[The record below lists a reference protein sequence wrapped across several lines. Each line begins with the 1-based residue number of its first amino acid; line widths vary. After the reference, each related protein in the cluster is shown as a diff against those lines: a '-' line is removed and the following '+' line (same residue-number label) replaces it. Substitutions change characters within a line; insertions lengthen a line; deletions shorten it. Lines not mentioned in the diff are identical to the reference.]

1 MTFDPPL
8 NQPDSPA
15 AARLARLWW
24 LALALFV
31 LAGSTGVLMRFGVT
45 TGFPWGLQFS
55 NLRHAHSH
63 LMYFGWVTP
72 ALMTLIAMRL
82 PIFVKRPLPPTIP
95 RTIGL
100 TLVFALLAY
109 VPFLLFGYRSATVA
123 GRSLPLSVMAA
134 GLNVIGWYLFAWQYW
149 RYTRGAVRVLPLRL
163 WDTAVLFMLYASLG
177 GWGLPLLTLL
187 RIEDPLWSMALTH
200 LFLDE
205 FADGWFVLAVLGL
218 IYARQPQASQRP
230 LAQRSHD
237 LMVIGLPVLFILGI
251 PTHLLNTPLRLIG
264 GLGALLVGLGLWG
277 HLQVLWQSGSIGRIP
292 LFFLGLKA
300 TAQLLL
306 IIPPAARWAEQA
318 GLRISYLHWLLLGF
332 VSLSIMAAAQ
342 TEWATV
348 QNKRLFTAGVIGL
361 ILTLL
366 PLTQLWPAAW
376 RGRWVLTAAGWGA
389 LLPVLAAL
397 VMLGTAVL
405 HHIVS
410 RPQQSLQTTT
420 HLASFFSESGGS
432 TNE

>member
-1 MTFDPPL
+1 MKLTPTL
-8 NQPDSPA
+8 NQPPSA
-15 AARLARLWW
+15 AKLERLWW

-45 TGFPWGLQFS
+45 LGFPWGLQFS

-72 ALMTLIAMRL
+72 ALMALISARL
-82 PIFVKRPLPPTIP
+82 PVFVKRPLPPTIP

-100 TLVFALLAY
+100 TLIFALLAY
-109 VPFLLFGYRSATVA
+109 VPFLLFGYRSASV
-123 GRSLPLSVMAA
+123 GQRSLPLSVMAA
-134 GLNVIGWYLFAWQYW
+134 GLNVIGWYLFAWHYW
-149 RYTRGAVRVLPLRL
+149 RYTRGAVRLLPLRL
-163 WDTAVLFMLYASLG
+163 WDTAVLFMLFASLG

-187 RIEDPLWSMALTH
+187 RIENPLWSMAFTH

-205 FADGWFVLAVLGL
+205 FAEGWFVLAVLGL
-218 IYARQPQASQRP
+218 LYARQPQASQHP

-237 LMVIGLPVLFILGI
+237 LMLIGLPVLFILGI

-277 HLQVLWQSGSIGRIP
+277 HLRVLGQSARINRIP

-300 TAQLLL
+300 TALL
-306 IIPPAARWAEQA
+306 IIILPQAARWAEQA

-332 VSLSIMAAAQ
+332 ISLSIMATAQ
-342 TEWATV
+342 AEWASV
-348 QNKRLFTAGVIGL
+348 KGNRLFTAGVIGL

-376 RGRWVLTAAGWGA
+376 RGRWVLSAAGWGA

-410 RPQQSLQTTT
+410 RSHPSPPTTT
-420 HLASFFSESGGS
+420 KLATFFKNQEVFY
-432 TNE
+432 E

>member
-1 MTFDPPL
+1 MKIKQTL
-8 NQPDSPA
+8 HQPGSPA
-15 AARLARLWW
+15 SAHLLRLWW
-24 LALALFV
+24 LSLALFV

-72 ALMTLIAMRL
+72 ALMALISARL

-109 VPFLLFGYRSATVA
+109 VPFLLFGYRSAPVA
-123 GRSLPLSVMAA
+123 GHNLPLSVMAA
-134 GLNVIGWYLFAWQYW
+134 GLNVIGWYLFAWQYR
-149 RYTRGAVRVLPLRL
+149 RYTRGAGRVLPLRL
-163 WDTAVLFMLYASLG
+163 WDTAVLFMLFASLG
-177 GWGLPLLTLL
+177 GWGLPLLTAL
-187 RIEDPLWSMALTH
+187 RIENPLWSMAFTH

-205 FADGWFVLAVLGL
+205 FAEGWFVLAVLGL
-218 IYARQPQASQRP
+218 LYARQPQASQRP

-264 GLGALLVGLGLWG
+264 GLGGLLVGLGLWG
-277 HLQVLWQSGSIGRIP
+277 HVYVLWQSRKSERIP

-300 TAQLLL
+300 TALLL
-306 IIPPAARWAEQA
+306 IVVPPAARWAEQA

-332 VSLSIMAAAQ
+332 ISLSIVATAQ
-342 TEWATV
+342 AEWASV
-348 QNKRLFTAGVIGL
+348 KGKRLFTAGVIGL

-366 PLTQLWPAAW
+366 PLTRLWPTVW
-376 RGRWVLTAAGWGA
+376 SGRWVLTAAGWGA

-397 VMLGTAVL
+397 VMWGTAV
-405 HHIVS
+405 S
-410 RPQQSLQTTT
+410 PQISSHKITN
-420 HLASFFSESGGS
+420 LAISSNKEAF
-432 TNE
+432 NE